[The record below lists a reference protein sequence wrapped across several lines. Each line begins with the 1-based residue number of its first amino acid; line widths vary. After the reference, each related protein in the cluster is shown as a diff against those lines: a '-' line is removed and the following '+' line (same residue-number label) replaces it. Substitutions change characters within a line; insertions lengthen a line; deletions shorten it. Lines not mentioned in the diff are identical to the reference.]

1 MSDSRVLAVGDEL
14 GQGGGD
20 DGRRELLGV
29 AEAAALDEPA
39 AAGGRTDRA
48 R

>member
-29 AEAAALDEPA
+29 AEAAALDEP
-39 AAGGRTDRA
+39 GSGRPD
-48 R
+48 